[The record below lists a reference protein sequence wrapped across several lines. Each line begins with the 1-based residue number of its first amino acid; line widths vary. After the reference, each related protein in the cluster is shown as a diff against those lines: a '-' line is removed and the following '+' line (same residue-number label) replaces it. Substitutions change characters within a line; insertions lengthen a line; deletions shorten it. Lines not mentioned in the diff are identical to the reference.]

1 MNKAFKQYWP
11 LLVLLAWLG
20 YAVQG
25 VAPSK
30 PRDGF
35 DLDAAGR
42 IPVMHQGRVK
52 PLDTVA
58 RSTLLMLSGKQQVK
72 LESGDK
78 QPAIEW
84 LLDVACHPEAADDP
98 KVITI
103 HDPGVKGLI
112 DAEPDQKHFSAHALM
127 PQRQHILIQAQ
138 AAAELESP
146 NRNAYQKAVLRLHEQ
161 LLAYRRLQNAFAPA
175 GTDDFHEEVRQYD
188 ELLQHA
194 ANAEQRPDDALIQL
208 ATLYDRYQRLAE
220 LTDLLT
226 VHPAH
231 GADWSTVGDSLLN
244 TLDQSGRLHPS
255 TLFFADLRDAYRQR
269 NATRF
274 NQLVQT
280 YHTNIPPSAVGM
292 SNTEAAFNRAGLFPR
307 AMAIYVV
314 GFLLACASWMKWPK
328 TLSTAALTTTFAAM
342 LVHSTG
348 LVLRMGI
355 EGRPPVT
362 NLYSSAVFVGFGAV
376 ILGLI
381 LERFYRSGIGSA
393 SAAAIGFTTLIIA
406 HHLSLGGD
414 TMEPMR
420 AVLDSNFWLA
430 THVVIITL
438 GYAGTFVAGLLAA
451 IYLIRERLGNLSR
464 SDSRALNTMV
474 YGVICFSLLFSF
486 IGTILGGIWADQS
499 WGRFW
504 GWDPKENGAL
514 LIVIWN
520 AIILHARWG
529 GLAKARGIMQ
539 MAVFGNN
546 ITAFSWF
553 GVNMMGV
560 GLHAYGFMDKAMIW
574 LIGFMG
580 LNLVILA
587 LGWSPRLALPKSKTK
602 KTAPDP
608 PASPAPVLSQE

>member
-1 MNKAFKQYWP
+1 MNKVLKRYWH
-11 LLVLLAWLG
+11 LLVLLAWIG

-30 PRDGF
+30 QSDGF

-58 RSTLLMLSGKQQVK
+58 RSTLLMLSGKQQVR

-84 LLDVACHPEAADDP
+84 LLDVACHSDEAGEP

-103 HDPGVKGLI
+103 HDPDIKGLI
-112 DAEPDQKHFSAHALM
+112 DAAPDQKHFSAQALM
-127 PQRQHILIQAQ
+127 PLREHILIQAQ

-175 GTDDFHEEVRQYD
+175 GTHDFHEEVRQYHD
-188 ELLQHA
+188 LLQHA
-194 ANAEQRPDDALIQL
+194 ADAEERPDEALIQL
-208 ATLYDRYQRLAE
+208 ASLYERYQRFAE
-220 LTDLLT
+220 LTDVLS
-226 VHPAH
+226 VYPAD
-231 GADWSTVGDSLLN
+231 GADWSTAGDSLLN
-244 TLDQSGRLHPS
+244 TLDQSGKLHPA
-255 TLFFADLRDAYRQR
+255 TLFFADLRDAYRQGDT
-269 NATRF
+269 TRF

-280 YHTNIPPSAVGM
+280 YRTSLPPSAVGM
-292 SNTEAAFNRAGLFPR
+292 SNIEAAFNRAGPFTR
-307 AMAIYVV
+307 AMTIYLV
-314 GFLLACASWMKWPK
+314 GFLLACASWMKWPNI
-328 TLSTAALTTTFAAM
+328 LSTAALTTTFAAM

-348 LVLRMGI
+348 LVLRMAI

-376 ILGLI
+376 ILGLV

-393 SAAAIGFTTLIIA
+393 SAAVIGFATLIVA

-486 IGTILGGIWADQS
+486 VGTILGGIWADQS

-520 AIILHARWG
+520 AVILHARWG

-560 GLHAYGFMDKAMIW
+560 GLHAYGFMHKAMIW

-587 LGWSPRLALPKSKTK
+587 LGWWPRLALARSKTK
-602 KTAPDP
+602 STTA
-608 PASPAPVLSQE
+608 PAPVLCQE